1 MNSTVSSAQA
11 GKQSQDS
18 TKCYTYQELQYI
30 SASLTELHA
39 CDSLLSI
46 RTARLANRDSLVT
59 EKAFEITKLED
70 QHELKDKIIV
80 LKDEKIQEVNGLLE
94 KEVTRHKWT
103 KLGWASTTVALGGT
117 ILYLIFR

>member
-39 CDSLLSI
+39 CDLLLSI
-46 RTARLANRDSLVT
+46 RTARLANRDSLVA
-59 EKAFEITKLED
+59 EKGFEIAKLKE
-70 QHELKDKIIV
+70 QHELKDKIII
-80 LKDEKIQEVNGLLE
+80 LKDEEILVLNKEQEKL
-94 KEVTRHKWT
+94 KRHKKWL
-103 KLGWASTTVALGGT
+103 KLGWAATSTALTGF
-117 ILYLIFR
+117 IIFLALR